1 MPLKLAIKKI
11 LVADDYQGMLD
22 LIKTFLKDT
31 YLDCEV
37 VEARDGEELVRLAVE
52 TRPDLM
58 VVDVCL
64 PRMNGYQAVNKLVN
78 EKRFKGPVLFCS
90 GVARDTQLFRGQKP
104 SCPSAFILKPFTKGE
119 FIEQLKALL
128 DQ

>member
-1 MPLKLAIKKI
+1 MALKLEVKKI

-22 LIKTFLKDT
+22 LIKMFLKD
-31 YLDCEV
+31 LGCEV

-64 PRMNGYQAVNKLVN
+64 PRMNGYEAVNKLVN
-78 EKRFKGPVLFCS
+78 EKGFKDPVLFCS
-90 GVARDTQLFRGQKP
+90 GVARDAQLFRSNKP
-104 SCPSAFILKPFTKGE
+104 SCPSAFILKPFTQGE
-119 FIEQLKALL
+119 FVEQLKALL